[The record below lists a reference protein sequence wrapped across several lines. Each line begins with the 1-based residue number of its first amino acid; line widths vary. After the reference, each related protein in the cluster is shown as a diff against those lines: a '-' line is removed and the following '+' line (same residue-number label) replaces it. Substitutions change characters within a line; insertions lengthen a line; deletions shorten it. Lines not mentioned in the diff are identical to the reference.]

1 MSTLVECSGTG
12 PIALARN
19 LESFNQSVLELVPHP
34 IGWSQAD
41 RDVSRRK
48 FIKIIGG
55 LACAAVGVGVL
66 GFCLV
71 LFPQYAKVL
80 WIAQLACL
88 VTLFGFVLAALACAR
103 KCFFDPLG
111 HVRKWASEI
120 RQGNFKARVP
130 AADDEGFGKLS
141 DDINRLAEWLESLA
155 NDAEYQLK
163 LQAERLSAKSQSLQL
178 LYDAAA
184 AVNRAPSDEQLIGEY
199 LESLRS
205 ILDAKQGDAYIQTEK
220 GLKLITRSAGTQPA
234 AELSPHSSVTSSTKH
249 DYTKIEVPL
258 KYKDRMLGKYELYL
272 EPDNEIIASEVC
284 DLLPSIGRHL
294 GMALEKTRLEQ
305 ESLRLL
311 AIEERTQMANELHDS
326 LAQTLAALKFQ
337 VRVLD
342 ETMHQG
348 DEPLIWQQ
356 MEDVENY
363 LEEAIVELRDLIA
376 QFRGR
381 ESSRNK
387 EVEDPIAQVIAQ
399 FKHRS
404 DIKLFFH
411 NRWGDTDMSQEMET
425 QIARI
430 IQEALA
436 NAQKHSQAS
445 VVRVL
450 LRCEAGGIYEAI
462 VEDNGIGF
470 SLPNIPSHPGERI
483 GLSIM
488 KERAEQLGGSLTI
501 DSECGDGTR
510 VVLRVQLPGTSTSS
524 DDHLISG
531 VA

>member
-1 MSTLVECSGTG
+1 MQHALATG
-12 PIALARN
+12 NIVLARN
-19 LESFNQSVLELVPHP
+19 LRSFNRSFLELIPHP

-41 RDVSRRK
+41 RDISRRK
-48 FIKIIGG
+48 FMRIIGG
-55 LACAAVGVGVL
+55 LICAALGVGLL

-71 LFPQYAKVL
+71 LFPEYANSL
-80 WIAQLACL
+80 WVAQLLCL
-88 VTLFGFVLAALACAR
+88 VVLFGFVLAALACAR

-120 RQGNFKARVP
+120 RQGDFKARVP
-130 AADDEGFGKLS
+130 VADDEGFGKLS
-141 DDINRLAEWLESLA
+141 DDINRLAEWLETLA
-155 NDAEYQLK
+155 NDAELQLK

-178 LYDAAA
+178 LYDAAV

-199 LESLRS
+199 LDSLRS
-205 ILDAKQGDAYIQTEK
+205 ILDARLGYAYIQTEK
-220 GLKLITRSAGTQPA
+220 GLKLITTFSENPSSA
-234 AELSPHSSVTSSTKH
+234 ESTNRATISLTEH
-249 DYTKIEVPL
+249 DYEKVEVPL
-258 KYKDRMLGKYELYL
+258 KYKDRILGKYELYV
-272 EPDNEIIASEVC
+272 EPDNEIIGSEVC

-294 GMALEKTRLEQ
+294 GMALEKTRLER

-356 MEDVENY
+356 MEGVENC
-363 LEEAIVELRDLIA
+363 LEEATVELRDLIA

-381 ESSRNK
+381 ESYRNQ
-387 EVEDPIAQVIAQ
+387 EVQDPIAQVIAQ
-399 FKHRS
+399 FKQRS
-404 DIKLFFH
+404 DIQLFFQ
-411 NRWGDTDMSQEMET
+411 NRWGDVDMSQEMET

-445 VVRVL
+445 VIRVL
-450 LRCEAGGIYEAI
+450 LRSEANGVYEAI

-470 SLPNIPSHPGERI
+470 SVPNTPSHPGECI

-488 KERAEQLGGSLTI
+488 KERAEQLGGSLTV

-510 VVLRVQLPGTSTSS
+510 VVLRVQLPGTSPAV
-524 DDHLISG
+524 DHLISG